1 MVLLEEDVLDAE
13 VPAGPSNAAVK
24 EVDAAASIDDIVE
37 DVGPNN
43 ASPTKTHEEEASET
57 EIIESDGL
65 YDDAASEFCAAS
77 EATEVLEDTRGHR
90 VEVDHEWLPGEVG

>member
-1 MVLLEEDVLDAE
+1 
-13 VPAGPSNAAVK
+13 
-24 EVDAAASIDDIVE
+24 VE